1 MRCAVQTPPRGQGLI
16 EMMIVLVVFGALLS
30 AIGLIGVVGQAGL
43 STTLAARLAAF
54 ECDSRPDYCRQ
65 IWGATQQR
73 IQREMLTTLGS
84 GRQEDMASRQSLGAN
99 RRLVERPS
107 DIRLSVDLPR
117 VDGADRNLLEKLADA
132 FRSFTL
138 KAGPALFS
146 LASPDQLTRSTVST
160 DLWGSRSKAGSSLL
174 MPNLQLT
181 SRLAL
186 ISDSWSAASAQ
197 EFYQRVRLGQTPS
210 RVTELALAALYIPA
224 KDILMPALDF
234 VGLESGTDAFRGNF
248 HDPHL
253 DLPYAIT
260 RVRQP

>member
-1 MRCAVQTPPRGQGLI
+1 MRQTRSAAPHGQGLI
-16 EMMIVLVVFGALLS
+16 EMIIMLIVFGALFS

-65 IWGATQQR
+65 VWGSTQQR
-73 IQREMLTTLGS
+73 VRKELLTTLGS
-84 GRQEDMASRQSLGAN
+84 ERREDVARRQSLGDN
-99 RRLVERPS
+99 RHLIEQSS

-146 LASPDQLTRSTVST
+146 LPTPDQLTRSTVSA
-160 DLWGSRSKAGSSLL
+160 DLWSSRLSDDGSLL
-174 MPNLQLT
+174 MPKVQLT

-186 ISDSWSAASAQ
+186 ISDSWSASSAQ

-210 RVTELALAALYIPA
+210 RIADTALSALYIPA
-224 KDILMPALDF
+224 KDILMPALDL
-234 VGLESGTDAFRGNF
+234 VGLESGTDSFRSQF
-248 HDPHL
+248 HNPQL
-253 DLPYAIT
+253 DLPYGAT
-260 RVRQP
+260 RVRHP